1 MLTLTVVASYNT
13 TWHYIQSIFLLVV
26 GALHLNCPLATLL
39 SQLVPP
45 EYPMAT
51 VCHLLPL
58 MEQ

>member
-1 MLTLTVVASYNT
+1 MRIWNT
-13 TWHYIQSIFLLVV
+13 FLLVV
-26 GALHLNCPLATLL
+26 GALHLNCPLAILL

-45 EYPMAT
+45 VYPMAT